1 MTARRVGGVVGSG
14 FGRLHSTSFLRFD
27 EFPCP
32 RHQSSPELIAGQNCI
47 PVSSLKQIPMV
58 LSDCA
63 VELVTGKD
71 DQKFG
76 SLVPY
81 FLHMLPSGKD
91 FPMHQKSYGPSPFPS
106 NLRFAVGG
114 GGLSQSFYAIPLS
127 RSNQLKAQTQDC
139 DLNSLRLVQHTF
151 GKHP

>member
-1 MTARRVGGVVGSG
+1 
-14 FGRLHSTSFLRFD
+14 
-27 EFPCP
+27 
-32 RHQSSPELIAGQNCI
+32 
-47 PVSSLKQIPMV
+47 MV

-114 GGLSQSFYAIPLS
+114 GGLSQAFYAIPLS
-127 RSNQLKAQTQDC
+127 RSNQLKDQSQDC
-139 DLNSLRLVQHTF
+139 DLNSPRLFQHTELENTPKPLPTGYKWIPF
-151 GKHP
+151 IVG